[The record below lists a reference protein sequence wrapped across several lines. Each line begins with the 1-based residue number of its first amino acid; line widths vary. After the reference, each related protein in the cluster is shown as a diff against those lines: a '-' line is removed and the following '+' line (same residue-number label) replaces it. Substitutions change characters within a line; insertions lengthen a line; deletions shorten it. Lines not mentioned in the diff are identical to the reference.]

1 MAKHLKYYIMSERK
15 YIIFGRNVG
24 NVLGQVRS
32 FGESGIKS
40 HIIWYGEMP
49 EPVRSSKYVE
59 SFVEVKSE
67 EDGIKVLLTK
77 FGDNPQKNILSTDN
91 DGIVSLLDLHYNML
105 KNWFIFFN
113 AGEQGRLTRMMT
125 KMEQCKL
132 AVECGLRIPQSE
144 VVRVGNLPKKLDY
157 PIFTKSLDSF
167 DFDWKS
173 GVSICNNEE
182 ELLKYYSRRNAGTDV
197 LLQEYIVKKNEYILQ
212 GISLDAGNILYLPI
226 EGGYYRLPNDA
237 YGSFLFFEN
246 YKGGKELESK
256 LQSMLRKI
264 GYSGVFEIEFL
275 KDASDNLFFLEIN
288 FRHTLWNHTFTDMGV
303 NLCTIWAQSEL
314 NGRLELNGA
323 KVKKEPHNLMREFQ
337 DYFRCRQDGSQNFVG
352 WLKDLRNT
360 DSFVIWDKKDKIPFF
375 VYIWSMLKRLMK
387 KN

>member
-1 MAKHLKYYIMSERK
+1 M
-15 YIIFGRNVG
+15 
-24 NVLGQVRS
+24 
-32 FGESGIKS
+32 
-40 HIIWYGEMP
+40 
-49 EPVRSSKYVE
+49 
-59 SFVEVKSE
+59 
-67 EDGIKVLLTK
+67 LTK

-105 KNWFIFFN
+105 KDWFIFYN

-237 YGSFLFFEN
+237 YGSFLFFET

-256 LQSMLRKI
+256 LQSMFRKI

-337 DYFRCRQDGSQNFVG
+337 DYLRCRQDGSQNFVG